1 MCGHCAGLQRGFRR
15 AAGPRDTRIMNS
27 RTDRIAALLSD
38 AFAPAEV
45 RVADDSARHAGHAG
59 ATAGG
64 QSHFAVLVVADA
76 FDGLSRVARARAS
89 GTGRQPQRGLTA
101 RAFTVW

>member
-1 MCGHCAGLQRGFRR
+1 
-15 AAGPRDTRIMNS
+15 MNS